1 MTSKL
6 RGAIAAG
13 HPKTAEAG
21 IEMFRLGGNVFDA
34 VVAAVLAA
42 CVVEPTLT
50 SLGGGGFLLAHTAD
64 NRNTLFDFFTQ
75 TPRQQRN
82 PAEVD
87 FYPVDVN
94 FGTVTQEFHVGL
106 GSIAVPGT
114 VAGLFHVHQ
123 RLGRLP
129 FKAIAA
135 PAIHY
140 ATTGVEIEAFPAY
153 CFSILE
159 PIVLGC
165 PEACRTYAPGQIL
178 PQPGT
183 VIKLPELAATL
194 SYLAEAGARA
204 FYEGEMAQQLV
215 NDCSDRGGYLTL
227 DDLTHYQVIERSP
240 LSTTYRGNT
249 LLTNPPPSSGG
260 SLIAFSLALLAQ
272 VQLSDLEFGSA
283 DHLRTLVEVMR
294 LTNHAR
300 TDGYDARLYQPNVAE
315 RFLAPEH
322 LNPYLEKL
330 SLALNRADPWGDLSS
345 SNKWGSTTHISAMDA
360 EGNAASVTTS
370 NGEGSA
376 YTIPGTG
383 VMMNNMLGEA
393 DLHPTG
399 FHDWQENVRISS
411 MMAPTMLLKN
421 HQPEL
426 VLGSGGSNRIRTAIV
441 QVISNMIDFQ
451 MPVDVA
457 VNSPRVHWEN
467 GVFNLEPGFA
477 SQALDQLLMPQPLS
491 HSTPL
496 PSNEKWVAWEQKN
509 MFFGGVHAVAMAIE
523 GADPGVLFGGGD
535 RRRNGCVAIT

>member
-1 MTSKL
+1 MTSNL

-13 HPKTAEAG
+13 HPKTTEAG

-64 NRNTLFDFFTQ
+64 NHNTLFDFFTQ
-75 TPRQQRN
+75 TPRQKRN

-87 FYPVDVN
+87 FYPVEVN

-129 FKAIAA
+129 FRAIAA

-140 ATTGVEIEAFPAY
+140 ASTGVEIEAFPAY
-153 CFSILE
+153 CFSILK
-159 PIVLGC
+159 PIFLGC
-165 PEACRTYAPGQIL
+165 PEACRIYAPGQVL
-178 PQPGT
+178 PQPGA

-194 SYLAEAGARA
+194 SYLAEAGATA
-204 FYEGEMAQQLV
+204 FYEGEIAQQLV
-215 NDCSDRGGYLTL
+215 KDCSDRGGYLTL
-227 DDLTHYQVIERSP
+227 EDLKHYQVIERSP
-240 LSTTYRGNT
+240 LTTTYRGNT

-260 SLIAFSLALLAQ
+260 SLIAFSLALLEQ
-272 VQLSDLEFGSA
+272 VQLSDLAFGSA

-300 TDGYDARLYQPNVAE
+300 TDGYDAHLDQPNVAE
-315 RFLAPEH
+315 QFLALEH
-322 LNPYLEKL
+322 LNPYAKKL
-330 SLALNRADPWGDLSS
+330 SLALNGVNNLG
-345 SNKWGSTTHISAMDA
+345 SNKWGSTTHLSAIDSD
-360 EGNAASVTTS
+360 GNAASVTTS

-376 YTIPGTG
+376 YSIPGTG
-383 VMMNNMLGEA
+383 FMMNNMLGEA

-399 FHDWQENVRISS
+399 FHEWQENVRISS
-411 MMAPTMLLKN
+411 MMAPTMLLKQ
-421 HQPEL
+421 HRPEL

-441 QVISNMIDFQ
+441 QVISNMIDFH
-451 MPVDVA
+451 MPVDTA

-467 GVFNLEPGFA
+467 GVFNIEPGFA
-477 SQALDQLLMPQPLS
+477 PQALEQLLTSPTQAQGNKEVVL
-491 HSTPL
+491 
-496 PSNEKWVAWEQKN
+496 WDQKN
-509 MFFGGVHAVAMAIE
+509 MFFGGVHAVATNEDDTDA
-523 GADPGVLFGGGD
+523 LYGGGD
-535 RRRNGCVAIT
+535 RRRNGYVALL

>member
-1 MTSKL
+1 MTSNL

-75 TPRQQRN
+75 TPRQKRN

-87 FYPVDVN
+87 FYPVEVN

-106 GSIAVPGT
+106 GSIAVPGA

-140 ATTGVEIEAFPAY
+140 ASVGVEIEAFPAY

-215 NDCSDRGGYLTL
+215 NDCRDRGGYLTL
-227 DDLTHYQVIERSP
+227 DDLKHYQVIERSP

-283 DHLRTLVEVMR
+283 EHLRTLVEVMR

-300 TDGYDARLYQPNVAE
+300 TDGYDARLSQPNVAE
-315 RFLAPEH
+315 QFLAAEH
-322 LNPYLEKL
+322 LNPYVEKL
-330 SLALNRADPWGDLSS
+330 SLALNRATPGGDRSS
-345 SNKWGSTTHISAMDA
+345 SNKWGSTTHISAIDA

-376 YTIPGTG
+376 YTIPATG

-399 FHDWQENVRISS
+399 FHDWPENVRISS

-441 QVISNMIDFQ
+441 QVISNLIDFQ
-451 MPVDVA
+451 MPVDLA

-467 GVFNLEPGFA
+467 DVFNVEPGFA
-477 SQALDQLLMPQPLS
+477 SHALAQLLMTQPLS
-491 HSTPL
+491 HSTQL

-523 GADPGVLFGGGD
+523 GADPGALFGGGD
-535 RRRNGCVAIT
+535 RRRNGYVAIL